1 MRGNSL
7 IEAILFD
14 FDGVIADS
22 ESVHFASWGE
32 ILRPLN
38 VAISWDFYCAQC
50 IGVSDRKTVDLFCE
64 GRSFSVAQL
73 DALCISKR
81 ELFREK
87 AVANP
92 PVCAETLELVADM
105 KKRYKIAVVTSSGS
119 NEVKPVL
126 EITGLWPLLDTFV
139 SSGDVERLKPYPDP
153 YLKAARTLEIT
164 KALVVEDSDP
174 GEASG
179 RAAGFE
185 VLRIPHPDQLARLV
199 RARMG

>member
-1 MRGNSL
+1 M

-38 VAISWDFYCAQC
+38 VEISWDFYCAQC

-73 DALCISKR
+73 DALCINKR

-126 EITGLWPLLDTFV
+126 EITGLWPLDRK
-139 SSGDVERLKPYPDP
+139 S
-153 YLKAARTLEIT
+153 
-164 KALVVEDSDP
+164 VV
-174 GEASG
+174 
-179 RAAGFE
+179 
-185 VLRIPHPDQLARLV
+185 
-199 RARMG
+199 